1 MNTETQNVEMQ
12 GTDPFIFILLTPLS
26 FTETQNVDM
35 QGTDPFTPVRFTVCT
50 AVASG
55 LVLSQSRQG

>member
-1 MNTETQNVEMQ
+1 MNTEAQNVEMQ

-35 QGTDPFTPVRFTVCT
+35 QGTDPFIVSTWRENFARNIRGP
-50 AVASG
+50 SII
-55 LVLSQSRQG
+55 

>member
-35 QGTDPFTPVRFTVCT
+35 QGTDPFKMITN
-50 AVASG
+50 SE
-55 LVLSQSRQG
+55 L